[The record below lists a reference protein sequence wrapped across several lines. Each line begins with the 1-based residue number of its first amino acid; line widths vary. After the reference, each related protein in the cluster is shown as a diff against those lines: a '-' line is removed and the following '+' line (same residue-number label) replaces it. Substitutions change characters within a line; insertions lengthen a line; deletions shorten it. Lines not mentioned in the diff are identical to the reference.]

1 VSPAADQTVPGVS
14 LASGEPRRAEFGE
27 LLARLAGKRPSRSP
41 DEATEAAVPKR
52 ESTTEEPA
60 CFDAASIL
68 GPVVAVTTPVV
79 PLAHAAG
86 ETAENAGEVNDGPVP
101 EVPASEPTVVPCGV
115 ESPGRA
121 AVAQAPVTAPQPTA
135 ETSPPT
141 PAGLDNDPLRAP
153 AVPARGQVELP
164 TPAGVAGPGTPAAP
178 DTRATTP
185 MDPSEAGQAVPDAGF
200 ETVPALE
207 TDPAETMTL
216 ADGTRS
222 APDAQGS
229 KGGAR
234 PDVRIVPDSFVPTTF
249 RAAPVAAELA
259 GQLNRLSRTDQ
270 ASDQPGRLRRTTGET
285 EVLAAL
291 IERGPAARPAGDL
304 QGATARR
311 LEAYL
316 VSAWEPAVHA
326 AAWRVAAAST
336 LAAATTRQDQQPLP
350 DVPSTTGR
358 AGPVDLLE
366 AVVLPGL
373 PADGFASAAAIAP
386 TTAAVPTDG
395 PAEAQVVVPQIVKAI
410 RLQWKQG
417 LGEAR
422 IRLEPEHLGE
432 VRVSLRVQA
441 GAVTAVVTA
450 ENPTVQAWIET
461 RQQELKN
468 ALGEQG
474 LRLQRFE
481 VVVDPEGRRQSREAP
496 PDAAPRRQRRNS
508 SGVREFEVPV

>member
-1 VSPAADQTVPGVS
+1 MPRAAGQTEPGVSPAGGGPPQ
-14 LASGEPRRAEFGE
+14 ASFGE

-41 DEATEAAVPKR
+41 DEATEAAAPKR
-52 ESTTEEPA
+52 ESTAEEPA

-68 GPVVAVTTPVV
+68 GPAVAVTTPVV
-79 PLAHAAG
+79 RLADATG
-86 ETAENAGEVNDGPVP
+86 ETAEDAGDVSDGRVP
-101 EVPASEPTVVPCGV
+101 ETPGSEPAVVPCGV
-115 ESPGRA
+115 EPPGA
-121 AVAQAPVTAPQPTA
+121 AAAETPVTGPQPTA
-135 ETSPPT
+135 ETSALAPP
-141 PAGLDNDPLRAP
+141 GLGNDSLREP
-153 AVPARGQVELP
+153 AVPAREQAGWP
-164 TPAGVAGPGTPAAP
+164 TPAGVAGLGVPAAP

-185 MDPSEAGQAVPDAGF
+185 MDPSEAGQAGPDARF

-207 TDPAETMTL
+207 PDPPETMTL
-216 ADGTRS
+216 AGGTR
-222 APDAQGS
+222 AVPYAQGS

-234 PDVRIVPDSFVPTTF
+234 PDVPIVPDSFVPTAF
-249 RAAPVAAELA
+249 GAAPVAAELA
-259 GQLNRLSRTDQ
+259 AQLNRLSGTDQ
-270 ASDQPGRLRRTTGET
+270 APDQPGRLRPTAAET

-291 IERGPAARPAGDL
+291 IERGPAARSGGDP

-316 VSAWEPAVHA
+316 VSALEPAGHA
-326 AAWRVAAAST
+326 GAWRVAAAAST
-336 LAAATTRQDQQPLP
+336 LAAATTRQDPQPLP
-350 DVPSTTGR
+350 DVTSAGR
-358 AGPVDLLE
+358 AGPADLLE

-373 PADGFASAAAIAP
+373 PADGFASAGSIAP

-395 PAEAQVVVPQIVKAI
+395 AAEAQVVVPQIVKAI

-474 LRLQRFE
+474 LRLHRFE

-496 PDAAPRRQRRNS
+496 PDAAPRRPLRNPP
-508 SGVREFEVPV
+508 GGPEFEVPV

>member
-1 VSPAADQTVPGVS
+1 
-14 LASGEPRRAEFGE
+14 
-27 LLARLAGKRPSRSP
+27 
-41 DEATEAAVPKR
+41 
-52 ESTTEEPA
+52 
-60 CFDAASIL
+60 
-68 GPVVAVTTPVV
+68 
-79 PLAHAAG
+79 
-86 ETAENAGEVNDGPVP
+86 
-101 EVPASEPTVVPCGV
+101 
-115 ESPGRA
+115 
-121 AVAQAPVTAPQPTA
+121 
-135 ETSPPT
+135 
-141 PAGLDNDPLRAP
+141 
-153 AVPARGQVELP
+153 
-164 TPAGVAGPGTPAAP
+164 
-178 DTRATTP
+178 
-185 MDPSEAGQAVPDAGF
+185 
-200 ETVPALE
+200 
-207 TDPAETMTL
+207 MTL
-216 ADGTRS
+216 ADGTR
-222 APDAQGS
+222 AVPDAQGS

-234 PDVRIVPDSFVPTTF
+234 PDVPIVPDSFVPATF

-270 ASDQPGRLRRTTGET
+270 PSDQPGRLRRTAAET

-316 VSAWEPAVHA
+316 VSTLEPAVHA
-326 AAWRVAAAST
+326 AAWRVAAAPT

-350 DVPSTTGR
+350 DLTPEGR
-358 AGPVDLLE
+358 VGPVDVLD

-373 PADGFASAAAIAP
+373 PADGFASSAAIAP
-386 TTAAVPTDG
+386 TTVAVPTDG

-450 ENPTVQAWIET
+450 ENPAVQAWIET

-508 SGVREFEVPV
+508 SGVPEFEVPV